1 MKRLTFTFDNGP
13 WPGATELLLDFLAK
27 RSIKATFFVVG
38 QRLQEPGGI
47 ELARR
52 AHAEGH
58 WIGNHTLTHTKPLG
72 EDGGLD
78 RVEREIGATQ
88 RLIGELSHPSRF
100 FRPNGGGAVGRHLLS
115 ADALSYLERNRYSVV
130 TWTSAPG
137 DWIAP
142 YRPWLA
148 KGIGELDDADWT
160 LLVLHD
166 RFIAP
171 MLDTLDSFLDELARR
186 GIEIVQELPPACIVI
201 RDGVLTGDKT
211 TFSLADEPGR
221 QAAAP

>member
-13 WPGATELLLDFLAK
+13 WPGASEALLDFLA
-27 RSIKATFFVVG
+27 RRAIKATFFVVG

-58 WIGNHTLTHTKPLG
+58 WLGNHTLTHTKPLG
-72 EDGGLD
+72 EDGGIE
-78 RVEREIGATQ
+78 RVEREIGETQ
-88 RLIGELSHPSRF
+88 RLLGDLSHPNRF
-100 FRPNGGGAVGRHLLS
+100 FRPNGGGAVGPHLLS
-115 ADALSYLERNRYSVV
+115 SEALGYLARNRYSVV

-142 YRPWLA
+142 HRPWLDRA
-148 KGIGELDDADWT
+148 ISDVEESDWT

-171 MLDTLDSFLDELARR
+171 MLDTLDRFLDELARR
-186 GIEIVQELPPACIVI
+186 RIEIIQDLPPSCVVM
-201 RDGVLTGDKT
+201 RDGELLGDKAG
-211 TFSLADEPGR
+211 FSVVPGPDER
-221 QAAAP
+221 TAPQ